1 MIEGNSTPEETGYKE
16 IEDETGIS
24 REDARLVRMGTPI
37 QITTEDSEVVVTPIL
52 LDVERTEIRLNWEH
66 TEYEWIKP
74 KELSKFQTV
83 PRFDEL
89 LKALGL
95 I

>member
-1 MIEGNSTPEETGYKE
+1 MVEGDSTPEETGYKE
-16 IEDETGIS
+16 IEEETGIS
-24 REDARLVRMGTPI
+24 KEDARLARMGTPI
-37 QITTEDSEVVVTPIL
+37 QITTEDSEVVVNPIL
-52 LDVERTEIRLNWEH
+52 FDVERTEIRLNWEH
-66 TEYEWIKP
+66 TKYEWVRP
-74 KELSKFQTV
+74 TELSKFQTV